1 MRLIALALI
10 AEQPRHGYEIIKLL
24 EDKTAG
30 WYSPSPGIVYP
41 TLTYL
46 EEVGYVTA
54 QPEGAKRLYTIT
66 AEGRAHLEENRD
78 FVDAVLE
85 RLGAMGERV
94 TRMRRR
100 AQSEEDER
108 RGPERF
114 ADGARGDREPA
125 RGRGQAAR
133 RRRRCGGQGGRDPGG
148 RRVATAS
155 HLNDHGA
162 HQTMSTLDSP
172 AVAALLTQLFA
183 HADRDDPATFERVNV
198 ALKQLPHPP
207 DQRQRAELMRDV
219 YMPISPDVGR
229 LLYILART
237 RSAKLVVE
245 FGTSFGISGIHLAAA
260 VRDAGGG
267 RLIATELDPIKA
279 ERAAHNFRAAG
290 LSEVIDL
297 RVGDAFE
304 TLKSGLG
311 GGIDLLLLDGWKEA
325 YLPMLRFL
333 EPKLSPNALV
343 VADDLDIAPEAL
355 APYLDYVR
363 KPGNGYVS
371 VEMPLGD
378 RIELSMRS

>member
-1 MRLIALALI
+1 
-10 AEQPRHGYEIIKLL
+10 
-24 EDKTAG
+24 
-30 WYSPSPGIVYP
+30 
-41 TLTYL
+41 
-46 EEVGYVTA
+46 
-54 QPEGAKRLYTIT
+54 
-66 AEGRAHLEENRD
+66 
-78 FVDAVLE
+78 
-85 RLGAMGERV
+85 
-94 TRMRRR
+94 
-100 AQSEEDER
+100 
-108 RGPERF
+108 
-114 ADGARGDREPA
+114 
-125 RGRGQAAR
+125 
-133 RRRRCGGQGGRDPGG
+133 
-148 RRVATAS
+148 
-155 HLNDHGA
+155 
-162 HQTMSTLDSP
+162 MSTLDSP
-172 AVAALLTQLFA
+172 AVADLLTRLFA
-183 HADRDDPATFERVNV
+183 RADQDDPAIFERVN
-198 ALKQLPHPP
+198 AELKQLPHPP

-229 LLYILART
+229 LLYVLART

-267 RLIATELDPIKA
+267 RLIATELDPIKT
-279 ERAAHNFRAAG
+279 ERAAHNFRVAG

-333 EPKLSPNALV
+333 EPQLSPNALV
-343 VADDLDIAPEAL
+343 VADDLDIAPEVL

>member
-1 MRLIALALI
+1 
-10 AEQPRHGYEIIKLL
+10 
-24 EDKTAG
+24 
-30 WYSPSPGIVYP
+30 
-41 TLTYL
+41 
-46 EEVGYVTA
+46 
-54 QPEGAKRLYTIT
+54 
-66 AEGRAHLEENRD
+66 
-78 FVDAVLE
+78 
-85 RLGAMGERV
+85 
-94 TRMRRR
+94 
-100 AQSEEDER
+100 
-108 RGPERF
+108 
-114 ADGARGDREPA
+114 
-125 RGRGQAAR
+125 
-133 RRRRCGGQGGRDPGG
+133 
-148 RRVATAS
+148 
-155 HLNDHGA
+155 
-162 HQTMSTLDSP
+162 MSTLDSP
-172 AVAALLTQLFA
+172 AIAGLLAQLFA
-183 HADRDDPATFERVNV
+183 QADRDDPAAFQRANI
-198 ALKQLPHPP
+198 ALKRLGHPP
-207 DQRQRAELMRDV
+207 DQGRRAELMRDV

-229 LLYILART
+229 LPYVLART

-333 EPKLSPNALV
+333 EPQLSQNALV

-355 APYLDYVR
+355 APYLAYVR

-378 RIELSMRS
+378 RIELSIRS